1 MAIIPWRHKKEVP
14 AREVTAVS
22 SLRSEVDRLFD
33 RFFTEP
39 WGGVFTNG
47 ARWMPSIDIAESEGQ
62 VIIKAEIPGV
72 APKDLE
78 ISLSGNTLY
87 LRGEKQDER
96 EEKGEQYYH
105 VERSFG
111 AFERALELPPG
122 INPEEVNAE
131 YNNGVVTITLK
142 REQVSSRRKIPVVV
156 AKS

>member
-1 MAIIPWRHKKEVP
+1 
-14 AREVTAVS
+14 
-22 SLRSEVDRLFD
+22 
-33 RFFTEP
+33 
-39 WGGVFTNG
+39 
-47 ARWMPSIDIAESEGQ
+47 MPSIDIAESEGQ

-111 AFERALELPPG
+111 TFERALELPPG

-142 REQVSSRRKIPVVV
+142 REQGGSRRKIPVVI